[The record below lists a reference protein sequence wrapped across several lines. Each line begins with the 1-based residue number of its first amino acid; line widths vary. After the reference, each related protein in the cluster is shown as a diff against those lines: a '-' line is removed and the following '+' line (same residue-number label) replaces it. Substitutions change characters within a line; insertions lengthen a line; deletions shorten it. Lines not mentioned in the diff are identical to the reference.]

1 MKTRRLGTST
11 LEVSV
16 VGLGGN
22 NFGGRIDFA
31 ASERVVHKAIAL
43 GVNLIDTADSYG
55 NRGGSEEE
63 LGRILGDKRKHI
75 VLATK
80 FGLPMD
86 DAGTLRGASRR
97 YIMHAVDASLKR
109 LRTDWI
115 DLYQLHRPDD
125 RTPIEETLRALDE
138 LVRQGKVRYI
148 GCSNLSAQQVIAAQ
162 DTASRLGLAAF
173 VSCQDEYSL
182 LERDIERELIPTAK
196 AIGLGILPYFPLA
209 SGLLTGKYR
218 RGAAPPPGSR
228 LAKNQRHAQE
238 FVSERNWRI
247 LGELEAFAPG
257 AIAPCSNSPS
267 AGCCAIP
274 WSRASSPA
282 PPRRSRSSRM
292 SGQRTGRRRRRTWRN
307 STGSRLEGVTWAVQC
322 CSTLR
327 RPRYFPRFA
336 RLARIAGSSTVFGSK
351 SGSSHSI
358 MPSWWRC
365 SGSRDRLQK
374 RLVAGRAADIG
385 GGTAALRADEM
396 GIIGGGLRRGRALER
411 HACAPSPRR
420 KRSRSGT
427 YCRAPTRRPAS
438 PSPPKAGRLRIVAI
452 EQAPRRL
459 ADAELERMAVLPA
472 ERDLQHEMKIVETDR
487 DRHFDAADHR
497 RRHLVDLDAQ
507 TRDLGHWSLTTPR
520 PRNRAPHAGRNPT
533 CGAKSGNDSIHR
545 LPV

>member
-1 MKTRRLGTST
+1 MRKRRLGTSA

-86 DAGTLRGASRR
+86 DAGKLRGASRR
-97 YIMHAVDASLKR
+97 YIMHAVEASLKR

-115 DLYQLHRPDD
+115 DLYQLHRPDEQ
-125 RTPIEETLRALDE
+125 TPIEETLRALDE

-162 DTASRLGLAAF
+162 DTARRQGLATF

-228 LAKNQRHAQE
+228 LAKNQRHAQD
-238 FVSERNWRI
+238 FLSERNWRI
-247 LGELEAFAPG
+247 VGELEAFAARRHRTLLELAFGWLLHDPVV
-257 AIAPCSNSPS
+257 
-267 AGCCAIP
+267 
-274 WSRASSPA
+274 AS
-282 PPRRSRSSRM
+282 
-292 SGQRTGRRRRRTWRN
+292 
-307 STGSRLEGVTWAVQC
+307 V
-322 CSTLR
+322 
-327 RPRYFPRFA
+327 
-336 RLARIAGSSTVFGSK
+336 IAGATSPEQIEQNV
-351 SGSSHSI
+351 
-358 MPSWWRC
+358 
-365 SGSRDRLQK
+365 
-374 RLVAGRAADIG
+374 RAADW
-385 GGTAALRADEM
+385 T
-396 GIIGGGLRRGRALER
+396 
-411 HACAPSPRR
+411 PS
-420 KRSRSGT
+420 
-427 YCRAPTRRPAS
+427 AED
-438 PSPPKAGRLRIVAI
+438 L
-452 EQAPRRL
+452 
-459 ADAELERMAVLPA
+459 AEL
-472 ERDLQHEMKIVETDR
+472 DR
-487 DRHFDAADHR
+487 ITA
-497 RRHLVDLDAQ
+497 
-507 TRDLGHWSLTTPR
+507 
-520 PRNRAPHAGRNPT
+520 
-533 CGAKSGNDSIHR
+533 
-545 LPV
+545 